1 MAEARYIFIETD
13 DTCAACGRRRRPDR
27 TVAWFFRRRGVGLTV
42 HHIDHDPTNRCYQN
56 EIVLCY
62 ECHLQHNQEKE
73 PTTQQIK
80 DRKRTLI
87 HRTLTQYGVN
97 AIKKAQRNEE
107 GVVALPFLLHH
118 LVDLGY
124 MKEEESQMDYGELTV
139 TARFTITD
147 QGRNLYSLWLK

>member
-1 MAEARYIFIETD
+1 MAEGKYIFVETD
-13 DTCAACGRRRRPDR
+13 DTCAACGQRRRPDR
-27 TVAWFFRRRGVGLTV
+27 NVVWLFRRRGADLTV
-42 HHIDHDPTNRCYQN
+42 HHIDHDSTNGCYEN
-56 EIVLCY
+56 EIVLCSK
-62 ECHLQHNQEKE
+62 CHLRHHQGKGL
-73 PTTQQIK
+73 TTEQIK

-97 AIKKAQRNEE
+97 AIKKAHRNEE

-124 MKEEESQMDYGELTV
+124 MTEEESQMDYGELTV

-147 QGRNLYSLWLK
+147 RGRNIYNLWLK